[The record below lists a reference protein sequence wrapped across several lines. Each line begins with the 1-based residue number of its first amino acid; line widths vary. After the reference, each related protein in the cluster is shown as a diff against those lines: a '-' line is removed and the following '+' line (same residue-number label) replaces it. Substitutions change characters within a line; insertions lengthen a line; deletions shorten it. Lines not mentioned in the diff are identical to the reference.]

1 MKDLAAQLAQIVHQ
15 HQWDKHYE
23 NLLQSALKDPDV
35 QSFLTTYQIPPESAV
50 IKRNLDAIYEFV
62 HAKGQAHFTGDYQ
75 PHLIWVNQTIHV
87 SYQPDA
93 ALRQRQRQQY
103 FQQKFQ
109 TIDMASDV
117 RQASLEDFAQGA
129 EGRLAAYVAALE
141 FVATYS
147 QHSGEFIPGLYLA
160 GDFGV
165 GKTYL
170 LAAIASELVHKD
182 HNVLLVH
189 FPTFAVQMKNAIGDN
204 SVLERVH
211 KIQAV
216 PILMLD
222 DLGADALSS
231 WIRDEVL
238 GVILQY
244 RMQEKLPTFFSSN
257 FTMHDLKLHL
267 SVNQRGDQE
276 PIKAARIM
284 ERIRFLAR
292 EVIVAGPNRRFEK

>member
-1 MKDLAAQLAQIVHQ
+1 M
-15 HQWDKHYE
+15 
-23 NLLQSALKDPDV
+23 
-35 QSFLTTYQIPPESAV
+35 
-50 IKRNLDAIYEFV
+50 
-62 HAKGQAHFTGDYQ
+62 
-75 PHLIWVNQTIHV
+75 
-87 SYQPDA
+87 
-93 ALRQRQRQQY
+93 
-103 FQQKFQ
+103 
-109 TIDMASDV
+109 
-117 RQASLEDFAQGA
+117 
-129 EGRLAAYVAALE
+129 
-141 FVATYS
+141 
-147 QHSGEFIPGLYLA
+147 A

-170 LAAIASELVHKD
+170 LAAIANELVHKD

-267 SVNQRGDQE
+267 AVNQRGDQE